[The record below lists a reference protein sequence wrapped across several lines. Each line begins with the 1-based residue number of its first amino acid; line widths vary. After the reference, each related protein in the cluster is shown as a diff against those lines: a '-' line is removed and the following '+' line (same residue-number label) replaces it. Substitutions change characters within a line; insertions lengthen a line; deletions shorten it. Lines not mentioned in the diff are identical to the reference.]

1 MTMKTIYYTLSITW
15 KEIQVISRDR
25 GWLVILFLLPL
36 LIGGFMGGINLA
48 TNPPAGEDGQPQGI
62 LLRVGLVNLDKGPF
76 GVEVS
81 KAISEIDQFEV
92 QEFNTVDQAEGVV
105 ALGEIT
111 AVIIIPVDFS
121 QKIDNYTQTAIE
133 VMVDPAQPESASIV
147 TGIINQVVGE
157 VTIWGEVQH
166 GVRSVFGKSG
176 LLAQANPQ
184 EQRAIEAQNLGVIMT
199 RINEVRRSPAIVVVS
214 QDLQGAKIQ
223 GGIVLFIAYL
233 FAGLS
238 VMFIFF
244 IVAYSSTSLLAERE
258 AGAIR
263 RLLTARAPRGTIIAG
278 KILAFMLLGCLQ
290 VVVMFTVANLLLG
303 APLGRSPLAL
313 VVLTVVVTFVAAA
326 MGMMV
331 AALSK
336 TASQASSIGLILAF
350 VLAGL
355 GGALVTSKEPIT
367 RAGGFMSTVSRITPH
382 AYAVEGYYKVM
393 AEQATFSQV
402 LPEIGVL
409 LVFGVVFFLV
419 AVWRFKFES

>member
-166 GVRSVFGKSG
+166 GVRSVFEKSG

-199 RINEVRRSPAIVVVS
+199 RINEVRRSPAIVGVS

-367 RAGGFMSTVSRITPH
+367 P
-382 AYAVEGYYKVM
+382 K
-393 AEQATFSQV
+393 
-402 LPEIGVL
+402 
-409 LVFGVVFFLV
+409 
-419 AVWRFKFES
+419 